1 MAMAKIP
8 KDMVERFKRQMR
20 HFNEWIAGDGPQ
32 PDWVSND
39 PTLPQHVLQKTRP
52 IELESLQIK
61 CQQLQRHKDEFF
73 DVIERI
79 EAQRDEWRD
88 IVKDSV
94 GKYHTA
100 LGMLERE
107 LRLERVRTARLL
119 VAFNTM
125 REEKKLEPIHT
136 PRYLDRELGIDA
148 HPVGLAAQYQEAID
162 ELLLRGAP
170 DQRKKRKGAE
180 RPADID
186 GKAERAAIVSE
197 QENRDEP

>member
-1 MAMAKIP
+1 MAKIP
-8 KDMVERFKRQMR
+8 KWMVNRFKHQMMS
-20 HFNEWIAGDGPQ
+20 FTEWLAGDGPQ

-39 PTLPQHVLQKTRP
+39 PTIQAIDDPKPPTGELQQLRD
-52 IELESLQIK
+52 K
-61 CQQLQRHKDEFF
+61 CKSLQRHKDEFF

-119 VAFNTM
+119 VAFNKM
-125 REEKKLEPIHT
+125 REEKKQPPIKT
-136 PRYLDRELGIDA
+136 PQYLDRELGIDA
-148 HPVGLAAQYQEAID
+148 NPVGLAAQYDAD
-162 ELLLRGAP
+162 VKELLQKGAP
-170 DQRKKRKGAE
+170 DQRKKRKGAD
-180 RPADID
+180 RPPDTD
-186 GKAERAAIVSE
+186 GKAV
-197 QENRDEP
+197 RDELVEMQDKDESPE